1 MRVMVWKKCEITGA
15 PEESCAHCNPDR
27 YLPPIKTRGR
37 WQVHNERKSL
47 DTADGRAGGGDK
59 SDQESE
65 ERMDSEPESRIRERL
80 KSLRI
85 ELARERKVSPFLI
98 FTNLAL
104 DEMVILKPASLSDL
118 ANCEHLMNTQIS
130 DYGKQIIEV
139 VVAVVGE

>member
-1 MRVMVWKKCEITGA
+1 MTGV

-37 WQVHNERKSL
+37 WQVHSERKSL
-47 DTADGRAGGGDK
+47 DTADGRAGGSDK
-59 SDQESE
+59 SDQETE
-65 ERMDSEPESRIRERL
+65 GRLDSEPESRIRERL

-104 DEMVILKPASLSDL
+104 DEIVIRKPASLSDL
-118 ANCEHLMNTQIS
+118 ANCEHLFNTQIS
-130 DYGKQIIEV
+130 EHGTQIIEV
-139 VVAVVGE
+139 IVAVVGE

>member
-59 SDQESE
+59 SDQETE

-104 DEMVILKPASLSDL
+104 DEIVISKPTSLSDL

-139 VVAVVGE
+139 IVAVVGE

>member
-1 MRVMVWKKCEITGA
+1 MAWKKCEITGA

-47 DTADGRAGGGDK
+47 DTADGRAGGSDS
-59 SDQESE
+59 SDQETE
-65 ERMDSEPESRIRERL
+65 KRLDSEAESRIREQL

-85 ELARERKVSPFLI
+85 ELARERRVSPFVI
-98 FTNLAL
+98 YTNLAL
-104 DEMVILKPASLSDL
+104 DEMVIRKPTSLGDL

-130 DYGKQIIEV
+130 DYGTQIIEV
-139 VVAVVGE
+139 IVTVVGE

>member
-1 MRVMVWKKCEITGA
+1 MAWKKCEITGV
-15 PEESCAHCNPDR
+15 PEESCAHCSPDR

-47 DTADGRAGGGDK
+47 DTADGRAGGGEK
-59 SDQESE
+59 SDQETE

-85 ELARERKVSPFLI
+85 KLARERKVSPPLI

-104 DEMVILKPASLSDL
+104 DEIVISKPASLSDL
-118 ANCEHLMNTQIS
+118 ANCEHLLNTQIS
-130 DYGKQIIEV
+130 EYGKQIIEV

>member
-1 MRVMVWKKCEITGA
+1 MPQNRCIHGA
-15 PEESCAHCNPDR
+15 PEEICAHCNPGR

-47 DTADGRAGGGDK
+47 DTADGQGGGSDS
-59 SDQESE
+59 SDQATEK
-65 ERMDSEPESRIRERL
+65 RMDSEPESRIRERL

-104 DEMVILKPASLSDL
+104 DEIVISKPASLSDL
-118 ANCEHLMNTQIS
+118 ANCEHLTNTQIG

-139 VVAVVGE
+139 IAAVVGE